1 MYTQHAHCKYP
12 WAVSLIVRNPHR
24 QLNRQRF
31 TKQRQVSSR
40 ANGFSLPCV
49 FWDSGLFPAILN
61 QQVDA
66 QTFLFGARELTR
78 AVKIARLA

>member
-1 MYTQHAHCKYP
+1 
-12 WAVSLIVRNPHR
+12 
-24 QLNRQRF
+24 
-31 TKQRQVSSR
+31 
-40 ANGFSLPCV
+40 V

-78 AVKIARLA
+78 TVKIARLA